1 LAVVYELSDSVAQE
15 LANVV
20 GLIFTYALQPLPHV
34 LYSKSAATGGNVLGL
49 DRFDEDLINVLY
61 TVSWTLATDNAR
73 VETAM
78 KELEAEIHTK
88 EKEMGIF
95 NEWLYLNY
103 AAGWQDPIKGYGAA
117 NVAFMKGVSRNYD
130 PIGVFQ
136 KAVPGGFKLGL

>member
-1 LAVVYELSDSVAQE
+1 
-15 LANVV
+15 
-20 GLIFTYALQPLPHV
+20 
-34 LYSKSAATGGNVLGL
+34 
-49 DRFDEDLINVLY
+49 
-61 TVSWTLATDNAR
+61 
-73 VETAM
+73 M

-117 NVAFMKGVSRNYD
+117 SVAFMKGVSRNYD